1 MKLKLLSALVVLVAG
16 IAPVQSANLCNC
28 CGDSGTAASC
38 ADACA
43 PLKPA
48 AGQCVATVDFAGNAE
63 IGEGINPLY
72 DVPLQNV
79 WLGSARREELEVF
92 RRLLETA
99 RKGAET
105 DRRTALK
112 AYSRGKIDQ
121 AEADKRARR
130 YDDAMINYYLGA
142 KAYRD
147 AFNTAN

>member
-1 MKLKLLSALVVLVAG
+1 MKLKLLSALVALVAG

-28 CGDSGTAASC
+28 CGDSGTATSC

-72 DVPLQNV
+72 DVPLQNI
-79 WLGSARREELEVF
+79 WLGSAKREQLEVF

-99 RKGAET
+99 RKGAES
-105 DRRTALK
+105 DRRAALR
-112 AYSRGKIDQ
+112 AFSRRQIDKP
-121 AEADKRARR
+121 EADKRAKR

-147 AFNTAN
+147 AFAEAR